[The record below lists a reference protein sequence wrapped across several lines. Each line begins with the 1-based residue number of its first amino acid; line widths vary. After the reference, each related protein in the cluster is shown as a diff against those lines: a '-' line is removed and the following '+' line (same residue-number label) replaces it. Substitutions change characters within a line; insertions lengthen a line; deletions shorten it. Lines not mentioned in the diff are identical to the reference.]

1 MSTFE
6 QNPPKIKFLGGERD
20 PLGKIYEV
28 WQRSRDYP
36 VIQVGLPARRI
47 AEVKLFHQ
55 LIFDFTQI
63 PEFCT
68 WSWWIDGMP
77 RSFFDQM
84 VRYRKTAFFARS
96 QRIRDQ
102 RGFTDRGEYLTTPR
116 IAKNIDWK
124 ITYDAAMVMIDAA
137 YTDLLNAGCPA
148 EDARGLLPLH
158 LRTGFA
164 WSMSLRDLAQD
175 IFRARTC
182 HLMQQDYWA
191 HLATQ
196 MRKDLENIDTELGT
210 IFRPPCARDGTCI
223 SPIEAQARN
232 DAVLGANGATKRMD
246 LYPCRIWVKKFTKN
260 ETEQHLITKAVGSEG
275 GTQWAPTMEET
286 AGAYRKETLQSDQS
300 AD

>member
-1 MSTFE
+1 MSTFQE
-6 QNPPKIKFLGGERD
+6 KPPNIKFLGGTTD
-20 PLGKIYEV
+20 PLSLIYEV

-36 VIQVGLPARRI
+36 IVAREDPHRRED
-47 AEVKLFHQ
+47 EVELFHK

-102 RGFTDRGEYLTTPR
+102 RGFADRGEYLTTPR
-116 IAKNIDWK
+116 IAENPKWKAEYDNAMWHIDE
-124 ITYDAAMVMIDAA
+124 A
-137 YTDLLNAGCPA
+137 YTMLLDSGCPA

-164 WSMSLRDLAQD
+164 WSVSLRDLAQD

-196 MRKDLENIDTELGT
+196 MRSDLEAIDPELGT
-210 IFRPPCARDGTCI
+210 IFRPPCARDGTCLT
-223 SPIEAQARN
+223 PIEAQARN
-232 DAVLGANGATKRMD
+232 DAVLGANGAKQRND
-246 LYPCRIWVKKFTKN
+246 LYPCRVWVKKFSN
-260 ETEQHLITKAVGSEG
+260 EPERSAVERAVDQGR
-275 GTQWAPTMEET
+275 TRWAPTMEET
-286 AGAYRKETLQSDQS
+286 AGARSKECNVDRDQG